1 MCKIVLFRIIHV
13 RNKVT
18 KLFIT
23 LLLRGFE
30 VSRDKKVFGK
40 PILFYV
46 KVYFSELK
54 VFFANLFS
62 KDSSV
67 SVLTIY
73 FHHLGGCVR
82 QIKRQNTASFPER
95 YTQQGFRNG
104 VDMSVGHKMVINCI
118 KITKLTFSWEN
129 SVGDMGEGAG
139 EKPIFFGRQFFP
151 Y

>member
-1 MCKIVLFRIIHV
+1 MCKIVFFRIIHV
-13 RNKVT
+13 PNKVT

-82 QIKRQNTASFPER
+82 QIKRQ
-95 YTQQGFRNG
+95 
-104 VDMSVGHKMVINCI
+104 I
-118 KITKLTFSWEN
+118 
-129 SVGDMGEGAG
+129 
-139 EKPIFFGRQFFP
+139 
-151 Y
+151 